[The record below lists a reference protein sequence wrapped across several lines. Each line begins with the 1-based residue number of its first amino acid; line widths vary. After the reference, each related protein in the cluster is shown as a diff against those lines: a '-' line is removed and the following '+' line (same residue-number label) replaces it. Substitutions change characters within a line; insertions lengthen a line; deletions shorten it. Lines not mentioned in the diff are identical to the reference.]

1 MTFCRSLLALALL
14 FAGAAHAEPPKPP
27 RPVWPVPNPSFGRA
41 GFQPSSNDR
50 QLSGVFGPRLKWGGG
65 RYDHHEGFDFF
76 AFFDPAHPKGDHPV
90 LSILGGVVTDVID
103 PPDPERTETG
113 RKVVVTHDVSWSAY
127 GAPEAWGPVQTGY
140 LHLSTIEVQKGQRVE
155 AGQPIGRAGAT
166 GYTTTVHLHLNA
178 YRRGGRDVN
187 VNPARLF
194 SPKLFP
200 ADVSPLHERTV
211 EVEWLERD
219 VAAGTVLV
227 RVLLPWNAY
236 TLDGFALQVDKDTSR
251 AVSFEH
257 VSAEQRDRRDEGD
270 RGLLPNLRLYPL
282 RYNGGGTVDRVNASD
297 VPRGWPLGRYPV
309 EGGKGVRL
317 GFDLLATDVPP
328 RAKRLRLFVLGVLG
342 ERVSTQARAFRV
354 LKGRD

>member
-1 MTFCRSLLALALL
+1 MTFRRSLVVLALL
-14 FAGAAHAEPPKPP
+14 LAGAAHAEPRRPP

-41 GFQPSSNDR
+41 DFQPSTHDR

-90 LSILGGVVTDVID
+90 LCVLDGVVTDVID

-113 RKVVVTHDVSWSAY
+113 RKVIVTHDVPWSAY
-127 GAPEAWGPVQTGY
+127 GAPESWGPVRTGY
-140 LHLSTIEVQKGQRVE
+140 LHLSAIEVQKGQRLE
-155 AGQPIGRAGAT
+155 AGQPIGRAGST
-166 GYTTTVHLHLNA
+166 GYTSTVHLHLNA
-178 YRRGGRDVN
+178 YRQGGRDVN

-200 ADVSPLHERTV
+200 EDVSPLHERTV

-219 VAAGTVLV
+219 LAEGTVVV
-227 RVLLPWNAY
+227 RVLLPRNAY

-270 RGLLPNLRLYPL
+270 EDLFPNLRLYPL
-282 RYNGGGTVDRVNASD
+282 RYNGGGTVDRVNAHD
-297 VPRGWPLGRYPV
+297 VPSEWPMARYPV

-317 GFDLLATDVPP
+317 GFDLLASEIP
-328 RAKRLRLFVLGVLG
+328 RRTKKLKLYVLGVLG
-342 ERVSTQARAFRV
+342 EKVTDQARTFRAI
-354 LKGRD
+354 KGRD